1 MEQIIGKKAVF
12 VFSLS
17 EAETKLHSFCNIMLY
32 QYSERWGACQM
43 NQAVVFH
50 ASFC

>member
-1 MEQIIGKKAVF
+1 MEQITGKKAVF
-12 VFSLS
+12 VFYFS
-17 EAETKLHSFCNIMLY
+17 EAKTKLHSFCNIMLY

-43 NQAVVFH
+43 NRAVVFR